1 MMPEAADVSRRL
13 ERLAALAKRLE
24 ADCADSVD
32 ARLTLEAVLRE
43 IDALREKLKVF
54 EPIVGA

>member
-1 MMPEAADVSRRL
+1 MPEAADVSRRL

-24 ADCADSVD
+24 ADCADSAD

-43 IDALREKLKVF
+43 IDALREELKVLN
-54 EPIVGA
+54 